1 MILCTEFIDTWHV
14 RDYLGSVRAVYDITP
29 DAGSV
34 SDPSTQYLEQSDY
47 YAFGGR
53 IDDGNQAFDQTNRY
67 RYNGKEQLRFEGIN
81 LDPGLTDYGAR
92 YYAPTFGRWTSPD
105 PLADKYYSVSP
116 YAFCNNN
123 PVNFIDPD
131 GRACGDPVRNPNIRG
146 NRASNLYGAGIRRT
160 EGGGLR
166 NHQGFDYYA
175 PVGTEVLS
183 VKDGTVIESEKM
195 HKDYGQSITIAHTD
209 SDGNEIYT
217 FYAHLSEIDVNV
229 GDEVIE
235 GQVIG
240 KTGVSGN
247 AKNLKGKNQHLHF
260 ELRTQ
265 KENAIGLT
273 GKKDPNEI
281 VDTKFYSRDPD
292 VKPQT
297 DIGIIKVSKDGK
309 EEIMDTY

>member
-1 MILCTEFIDTWHV
+1 MTSNYAVNGGWTVECLNGVNPSPAKFNPCNDTQKNGIYIH
-14 RDYLGSVRAVYDITP
+14 S
-29 DAGSV
+29 
-34 SDPSTQYLEQSDY
+34 
-47 YAFGGR
+47 
-53 IDDGNQAFDQTNRY
+53 TNR
-67 RYNGKEQLRFEGIN
+67 GGMI
-81 LDPGLTDYGAR
+81 P
-92 YYAPTFGRWTSPD
+92 
-105 PLADKYYSVSP
+105 YSVK
-116 YAFCNNN
+116 
-123 PVNFIDPD
+123 D

-273 GKKDPNEI
+273 GNKDPNEI